1 MTEFTAWIADKTDD
15 GYQVSRRQLDDSF
28 LMDGDVTVRAEYSS
42 LNYKD
47 GLALTGKAP
56 VIRHFPLLPGIDLAG
71 RVLQSD
77 DPRFAEGDEVLLN
90 GFGIGETHH
99 GGYAGLARVSAD
111 WLLKIPEGL
120 DARRAMAIG
129 TAGYTAMLCVLKLI
143 DHGITAADGPILVS
157 GAAGGVGSIAVSLL
171 AQLGFEVAA
180 ITGREDQAGFL
191 RELGASEILP
201 RADFSADPRPLSKE
215 RWQTA
220 IDVAG
225 GKTLANILSQIR
237 YGGAVAACGLAES
250 MELPAS
256 VAPFIL
262 RGVTLYGID
271 SVYCPMPRREQAWQR
286 LAQELDH
293 SLIDRLSQDIP
304 FDDLPRAAED
314 ILAGRIRGRGVVKI
328 PS

>member
-171 AQLGFEVAA
+171 ARLGFEVAA

-201 RADFSADPRPLSKE
+201 RTDFSADPRPLSRE
-215 RWQTA
+215 RWQAA